1 MRELIWYFFSV
12 GGLTAAI
19 LVGALWLHSAPQ
31 SRRARRYVLWVAL
44 LYAVLTTYA
53 IGDGVGRLLG
63 AGLSPLQAHDVPSG
77 ATAIVVLGSSGFTAR
92 DWADGRYSIV
102 DRVDAT
108 RAVEAARVFRL
119 VDAEWVVASGGK
131 PPESPNEASGNT
143 LRGAL
148 VSLGVPAARIV
159 VETQSRDTHDEAVVL
174 APMLRTLNVRHVVL
188 VTSGTHMRRSL
199 GTFRAQGIRAIPAV
213 ARDPFFATSWT
224 HWIFPSDLGL
234 WKSASVMHEILGF
247 AYYVVRGWY
256 AFS

>member
-92 DWADGRYSIV
+92 D
-102 DRVDAT
+102 
-108 RAVEAARVFRL
+108 
-119 VDAEWVVASGGK
+119 
-131 PPESPNEASGNT
+131 
-143 LRGAL
+143 
-148 VSLGVPAARIV
+148 
-159 VETQSRDTHDEAVVL
+159 
-174 APMLRTLNVRHVVL
+174 
-188 VTSGTHMRRSL
+188 
-199 GTFRAQGIRAIPAV
+199 
-213 ARDPFFATSWT
+213 
-224 HWIFPSDLGL
+224 
-234 WKSASVMHEILGF
+234 
-247 AYYVVRGWY
+247 
-256 AFS
+256 